1 MRPLRNAWRS
11 AGFLYPKS
19 APPKGKASRVRCR
32 TIEHTCRMQ
41 HSAGFRSDIAVH
53 ALVGLELKDIVRSVA
68 EQHERDPRQ
77 PIEAGGQ
84 AILAVVDLLRDGL
97 GVALVGPAVKVPGV
111 PVEQRHQAFPRIG
124 IDRVRILDEIGA
136 IEASGA
142 TPVAELAIVVLASE
156 LHSGAP
162 W

>member
-53 ALVGLELKDIVRSVA
+53 PEAMVGLELKDIVRSVA

-97 GVALVGPAVKVPGV
+97 GVALVGPAVKVPDV
-111 PVEQRHQAFPRIG
+111 PVNRGTSPFHGSALTASGSLTKSEQSRPAARHQLRNW
-124 IDRVRILDEIGA
+124 R
-136 IEASGA
+136 
-142 TPVAELAIVVLASE
+142 
-156 LHSGAP
+156 
-162 W
+162 